1 VYCSEW
7 QYPKIPGIEN
17 YKGKLMHSARWDQD
31 YDYKN
36 KTVAV
41 IGGGSSSVQIVPEL
55 QKGVCK
61 KPSPSHFVLMSML
74 TNT

>member
-1 VYCSEW
+1 
-7 QYPKIPGIEN
+7 
-17 YKGKLMHSARWDQD
+17 MHSAQWDQD

>member
-1 VYCSEW
+1 VECSEW

-31 YDYKN
+31 YDFKN